1 MTKLFNLKYDCT
13 QPVFYLGSALTS
25 LAAVTVHLAKLNK
38 NGSITT
44 INMIMMLIFY
54 ILIIYAISRLINW
67 ACVKRHNNTA
77 WVIALLPII
86 AVLAT
91 SFEY

>member
-1 MTKLFNLKYDCT
+1 MLFNLKFNCV

-25 LAAVTVHLAKLNK
+25 LAAVAVHLAKLNK
-38 NGSITT
+38 TGAISTL
-44 INMIMMLIFY
+44 NMIVMLIIY

-67 ACVKRHNNTA
+67 ACVKRHNNVA